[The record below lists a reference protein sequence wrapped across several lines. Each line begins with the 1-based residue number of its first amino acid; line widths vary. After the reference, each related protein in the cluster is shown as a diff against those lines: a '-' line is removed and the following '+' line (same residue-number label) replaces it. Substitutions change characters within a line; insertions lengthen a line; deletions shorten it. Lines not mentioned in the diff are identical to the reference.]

1 MLDFRRRRSLKK
13 VLTGLI
19 FSFFCAAL
27 ALVIAG
33 VTGGFIN
40 LRAVAYAQS
49 ATATLSGTVVDDRE
63 AFVSGAEVTIVNPAT
78 GLKRT
83 TKTNDA
89 GYYFFPALAPGGYTV
104 TTQRSGFAPAEAKDV
119 ILNVNDQ
126 RSLRIQLRVGQVGET
141 ITVSS
146 DAGAIKEDPA
156 VATVVDRQFVSNLPL
171 NGRSLQTLINLT
183 PGAVITGATSQNPG
197 QFSVNG
203 QRTSSNY
210 FTVDGVS
217 ANFGSDNFAGYNPAV
232 AGAVPATNIQGGF
245 SNLVSIDALQEFKIQ
260 TSTFSPE
267 FGRSPGA
274 QVSLVTRSGENQF
287 HGSAYD
293 YFRND
298 ALDAND
304 FFNNANLVKKQPL
317 RYNNFGGTFS
327 GPIQLPKK
335 VFGPLGYDGRNRTF
349 FFFSYEGQRF
359 LLPHGAVLSVVPS
372 VAARN
377 NAPNEYARQ
386 VLKAFPLPN
395 GADIVNASGALTGG
409 AYYTAAYSEPSASNA
424 TSVRVDHSF
433 SQNFSIFGRYNT
445 APSRQQS
452 RSTQSLSQYNQLG
465 TETKYFTFGSTQV
478 FSAELVNETRLNW
491 SRNDGT
497 TRNIFDGFGGG
508 AELPE
513 SALFPSNTLGGPRRG
528 IITLNGLSLV
538 TGNPF
543 TSISLGTDELFRNRQ
558 ISVVD
563 NLTWTVG
570 AHQLKFGL
578 DYRWLSPIIAPA
590 GFVDNAQFANITGL
604 ARCSLRC
611 DCSFRAVFNRVSG
624 LAIY

>member
-1 MLDFRRRRSLKK
+1 QRAGGVAADLLRTHMLDFRRRRSLKK

-156 VATVVDRQFVSNLPL
+156 AATVVDRELVSNLPL
-171 NGRSLQTLINLT
+171 KGRTLETLISLT

-293 YFRND
+293 YF
-298 ALDAND
+298 
-304 FFNNANLVKKQPL
+304 
-317 RYNNFGGTFS
+317 
-327 GPIQLPKK
+327 
-335 VFGPLGYDGRNRTF
+335 
-349 FFFSYEGQRF
+349 
-359 LLPHGAVLSVVPS
+359 
-372 VAARN
+372 
-377 NAPNEYARQ
+377 
-386 VLKAFPLPN
+386 
-395 GADIVNASGALTGG
+395 
-409 AYYTAAYSEPSASNA
+409 
-424 TSVRVDHSF
+424 
-433 SQNFSIFGRYNT
+433 
-445 APSRQQS
+445 
-452 RSTQSLSQYNQLG
+452 
-465 TETKYFTFGSTQV
+465 
-478 FSAELVNETRLNW
+478 
-491 SRNDGT
+491 
-497 TRNIFDGFGGG
+497 
-508 AELPE
+508 
-513 SALFPSNTLGGPRRG
+513 
-528 IITLNGLSLV
+528 
-538 TGNPF
+538 
-543 TSISLGTDELFRNRQ
+543 
-558 ISVVD
+558 
-563 NLTWTVG
+563 
-570 AHQLKFGL
+570 
-578 DYRWLSPIIAPA
+578 
-590 GFVDNAQFANITGL
+590 
-604 ARCSLRC
+604 
-611 DCSFRAVFNRVSG
+611 
-624 LAIY
+624 